1 MEFFGEHHAVDV
13 VLGKFGCYL
22 FQECL
27 LLIVENIWVE
37 GDETEVVGVIDEI
50 GELIHG
56 FHEFGESLL
65 DDEVVNVCEDDDGLV
80 ILVTILCYLFG

>member
-1 MEFFGEHHAVDV
+1 M
-13 VLGKFGCYL
+13 
-22 FQECL
+22 
-27 LLIVENIWVE
+27 LIADDAGVE

-50 GELIHG
+50 GELVHG

-65 DDEVVNVCEDDDGLV
+65 DDEVVNVGEDDNGLV